1 MGRACRTG
9 RGDYGPE
16 PFPGD
21 PTLHHHPPS
30 FVQVAVGTP
39 SSGEGFSQLPPE
51 CGVDELGSYWGRGI
65 VMGLV
70 GVQGGGA

>member
-21 PTLHHHPPS
+21 PPPPS

-51 CGVDELGSYWGRGI
+51 CEVDESDSYWGRGI

-70 GVQGGGA
+70 GVQAGGA